1 MSESSGGQERSDLG
15 IGSGGQDR
23 SDLGI
28 GSGGQERSDLGNE
41 PGGQE
46 RSDETRVSTRS
57 AVKVM
62 LLGTGDG
69 GRELE
74 RAFEHLGAVVV
85 VVEQWEDPEHLTR
98 LLDEHAPGY
107 VVATSADVSV
117 DALTDAADHQGV
129 EVFPAPRAMRLSLDR
144 EGLRRLAAD
153 ELGLPTVPFWFA
165 SSESELAAVAEHA
178 GFPLT
183 VTPLAA
189 APTEGRSV
197 MLRPADVA
205 PAWRIASGVSSTT
218 EPRVMAESI
227 VEVDEEL
234 TLLTVRT
241 TGQAGPAVHFCEP
254 IGHRDHPDG
263 ALEAWQP
270 QPMPPAALDAARSIA
285 ARIVNS
291 LGGRGVFS
299 VELLVRDDEVYF
311 STVHVLTG
319 DTGLVTLRSQRLSQ
333 FELHARAILGL
344 PLDTIMISPAA
355 AEVRSVAESA
365 VPVAVLAEALVIP
378 ETDLRRMGGASV
390 ALASAPDVVRARDR
404 AHRLAVALSE
414 PES

>member
-1 MSESSGGQERSDLG
+1 MSET
-15 IGSGGQDR
+15 
-23 SDLGI
+23 
-28 GSGGQERSDLGNE
+28 SGGQERSDLGNG

-46 RSDETRVSTRS
+46 RSDLGNGPGGQERS
-57 AVKVM
+57 DLEHESARKDLKVL
-62 LLGTGDG
+62 LLGTGDA

-74 RAFEHLGAVVV
+74 RAFEHLGAVVT
-85 VVEQWEDPEHLTR
+85 VVEQWEHPEHLLR
-98 LLDEHAPGY
+98 LVTEHAPGY
-107 VVATSADVSV
+107 VVATSADVPV
-117 DALTDAADHQGV
+117 EALTAAAELDGV
-129 EVFPAPRAMRLSLDR
+129 AAFPTPRAMRLSLDR

-178 GFPLT
+178 GFPLS

-189 APTEGRSV
+189 APTDGRSV
-197 MLRPADVA
+197 MLRPTDVE
-205 PAWRIASGVSSTT
+205 PAWRMAAGGASVT
-218 EPRVMAESI
+218 EPRVLAESI

-254 IGHRDHPDG
+254 IGHRDHSDG

-270 QPMPPAALDAARSIA
+270 QSMPPAALDAARSIA

-299 VELLVRDDEVYF
+299 VELLVREDEVYF

-355 AEVRSVAESA
+355 AEVSSA
-365 VPVAVLAEALVIP
+365 VGSTVPVAVLAEALAVP
-378 ETDLRRMGGASV
+378 ETDIRRMGGAAV

-404 AHRLAVALSE
+404 AHRLAVALAE